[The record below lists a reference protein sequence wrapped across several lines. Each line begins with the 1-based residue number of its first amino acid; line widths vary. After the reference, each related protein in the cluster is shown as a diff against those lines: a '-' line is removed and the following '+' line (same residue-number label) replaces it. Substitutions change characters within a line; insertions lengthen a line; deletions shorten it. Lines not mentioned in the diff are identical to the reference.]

1 MVLYEFRCASGCG
14 VTKKLYSMSARP
26 DVIDC
31 PDCRGPARRTIA
43 APNLGHGGSTAMA
56 LQDSTR
62 ASADRPTVVTGRP
75 APGQSA
81 RRQNI
86 TTNPLHQKLPRP

>member
-1 MVLYEFRCASGCG
+1 MF
-14 VTKKLYSMSARP
+14 SMSVRP

-43 APNLGHGGSTAMA
+43 APNLGRGGSTAMA
-56 LQDSTR
+56 LQDTTR
-62 ASADRPTVVTGRP
+62 ASADRPAVVAGP
-75 APGQSA
+75 PPGG
-81 RRQNI
+81 RRQKV

>member
-1 MVLYEFRCASGCG
+1 
-14 VTKKLYSMSARP
+14 MSVRP

-43 APNLGHGGSTAMA
+43 APNLGRGGSTAMA
-56 LQDSTR
+56 LQDTAR
-62 ASADRPTVVTGRP
+62 ASADRPAVVAGPPRGGP
-75 APGQSA
+75 
-81 RRQNI
+81 RQKV

>member
-14 VTKKLYSMSARP
+14 VVKKMFSMSVRP

-43 APNLGHGGSTAMA
+43 APNLGRGGSTAMA
-56 LQDSTR
+56 LQDTTR
-62 ASADRPTVVTGRP
+62 ASADRPAVVAGP
-75 APGQSA
+75 PPGG
-81 RRQNI
+81 RRQKV

>member
-1 MVLYEFRCASGCG
+1 MF
-14 VTKKLYSMSARP
+14 SMSVRP

-43 APNLGHGGSTAMA
+43 APNLGRGGSTAMA
-56 LQDSTR
+56 LQDTTR
-62 ASADRPTVVTGRP
+62 ASADRPAVVAGPPR
-75 APGQSA
+75 GG
-81 RRQNI
+81 RRQKV